1 MYLSSNQGEKKIT
14 RHSKKQEN
22 VTHNQEK
29 NQSSDTNLEITENME
44 LAAGTLKQLLKMY
57 SEI

>member
-1 MYLSSNQGEKKIT
+1 MVGGGGDYRAL
-14 RHSKKQEN
+14 RKQEN

-29 NQSSDTNLEITENME
+29 NQSSDTNLEVTENMK
-44 LAAGTLKQLLKMY
+44 LAAGTLKQLLKVY